1 MSGKGCGVILRCPA
15 CDIQNIREGQ
25 LTEHLNDGQTDHAL
39 PICRIQGSY
48 RHQESSAEFS
58 HHMEKVRQ
66 VLKDAEGTASQETMT
81 KDFMDTNLNK
91 IFVTPEED
99 GSLLLD
105 IRIFTGDQ
113 MQNTWEG

>member
-1 MSGKGCGVILRCPA
+1 M
-15 CDIQNIREGQ
+15 
-25 LTEHLNDGQTDHAL
+25 
-39 PICRIQGSY
+39 
-48 RHQESSAEFS
+48 
-58 HHMEKVRQ
+58 
-66 VLKDAEGTASQETMT
+66 LKDAEGTASQETMT